1 MAYLISERADMRPK
15 RTNLRFER
23 VKLRPEMPT
32 LRPEK
37 LERLDLMLEG

>member
-1 MAYLISERADMRPK
+1 MRPK